1 MDPYI
6 PASQCETKDGDYEPF
21 GEPTVELSL
30 LLPGWQAAALESA
43 AHSEGLTTAQ
53 LLRRLIQDYL
63 PVGSKHPVSGEGGER
78 LRLPSHSG
86 PSF

>member
-1 MDPYI
+1 MDPFI
-6 PASQCETKDGDYEPF
+6 SASHCETKDGDYEPF

-43 AHSEGLTTAQ
+43 AHSEGLTAAQ

-63 PVGSKHPVSGEGGER
+63 PVGSKHPVCGDSGER